1 MGNFIQQS
9 RISEIKQKY
18 DSIDSLKDSDK
29 IQAVKDKS
37 LNPFLFDNPVD
48 GLANSLSRWAQEA
61 PQFAGRT
68 DDEKLRIASRYYDEA
83 LAPLYLKAGAPPLS
97 RNVWL
102 RNAWKAGLTYDP
114 SQTYRNP
121 ILKGTLHG
129 MDSAISQVMNAAR
142 TLTNVAGLPVVA
154 MEDSI
159 KSGDFTGLVG
169 WHNLY
174 MNMHNRIK
182 EDGVAT
188 GIAKAIEDTGE
199 RNPTG
204 GSKWMHDIA
213 SQQSFWRDVTPARTF
228 SESATSFVV
237 ENAMLL
243 PLFSGIGKASEM
255 GIGLVAKST
264 DGIPTIKNL
273 TQVLGASKVGQ
284 RAAKMLTYATEGL
297 IYHDLTTDTPDK
309 KDAWK
314 TALKFAAMGTLFS
327 GFGKGAS
334 KLVDML
340 PEGAEKDAME
350 DAEKEAAL
358 GAQGKQSATAED
370 YLRQYRVHMSSVMAA
385 GGRAAA
391 NSIVEEAL
399 AHVVMEEK
407 APMDAADA
415 LKFKQDSSNEDSVHW
430 NTVFANMTIIKQF
443 LSEQGWKLSEFKPD
457 DPRWEDL
464 KGFINTQLDQAADEM
479 DLNVPQVQE
488 LKGQELLDD
497 YMKTPAGQAEW
508 QQELA
513 KAQEEFKNHPD
524 GAKKAPVVARA
535 AMLKRRITAVQKAA
549 EERTV
554 TGPENV
560 AKNQPGMAG
569 VEQLPAGLRGAKP
582 RYSYGPNNSFELQF
596 EDPRDMAAYILGNP
610 GKSNAHAD
618 FLEYYKKQFPEG
630 ADEASILAHARRVR
644 AAIKEQAKNWDGE
657 GKKVLRVKSTAPKP
671 VQEPSIE
678 TAARRTESRYEYDK
692 TGKITGYQMGISFNW
707 NVAADRAAKAKG
719 GVNDP
724 KFWQEYVKTLVGK
737 TDDDVSAAHAL
748 ADDLREYFNPLKD
761 YGLTFEKA
769 NTEGGDWTN
778 FLAFMYSYKDKLP
791 KSIQNKLEDILMNS
805 PKMRALIGRKTTTA
819 SIKEFG
825 QAIQNH
831 VDIFT
836 RSDWYK
842 KYGKRNVFR
851 SSQPG
856 IRGEDS
862 LSKWQKDKKLIE
874 SAHKND
880 LAKGKEF
887 YPGRSK
893 AMLEARSRYE
903 TTLKSLQARELAA
916 YLEGKPYKV
925 AGLMSKIREHLS
937 ASGGN

>member
-18 DSIDSLKDSDK
+18 HSINSLKDSEK
-29 IQAVKDKS
+29 IQVVKDTS

-48 GLANSLSRWAQEA
+48 GIANSMSRWAQDA
-61 PQFAGRT
+61 PQFAGHT
-68 DDEKLRIASRYYDEA
+68 DGEKLQIASRYYDEA
-83 LAPLYLKAGAPPLS
+83 LAPLYIKAGAPPLS
-97 RNVWL
+97 RDTWL
-102 RNAWKAGLTYDP
+102 RNAWKTALTYDP

-121 ILKGTLHG
+121 ILKGALHG
-129 MDSAISQVMNAAR
+129 EDSAIAEVMNAAR
-142 TLTNVAGLPVVA
+142 TLTNIASLPIVAR
-154 MEDSI
+154 EDSI
-159 KSGDFTGLVG
+159 KSGDFTGLIG

-182 EDGVAT
+182 EDGVVT

-243 PLFSGIGKASEM
+243 PLFGGIGKATEM
-255 GIGLVAKST
+255 GIGLVAKSA
-264 DGIPTIKNL
+264 DGIPIIKNL

-284 RAAKMLTYATEGL
+284 HAAKMLTYGTEGM

-314 TALKFAAMGTLFS
+314 TALQFAAMGTLFS
-327 GFGKGAS
+327 GLGKGAS

-340 PEGAEKDAME
+340 PEGAEKDAMNA
-350 DAEKEAAL
+350 AEKEAAL
-358 GAQGKQSATAED
+358 GAQGKQSATADD
-370 YLRQYRVHMSSVMAA
+370 YLRQYRVHMASVMAA
-385 GGRAAA
+385 GGRAATA
-391 NSIVEEAL
+391 SVVEEAL

-407 APMDAADA
+407 APMDMMDA
-415 LKFKQDSSNEDSVHW
+415 LRFRQDRSDEDPVHW
-430 NTVFANMTIIKQF
+430 KTVFANMTIIKQF
-443 LSEQGWKLSEFKPD
+443 LGEQGWKLSEFKPD
-457 DPRWEDL
+457 DPRWGDL

-479 DLNVPQVQE
+479 DLHVPQVQE
-488 LKGQELLDD
+488 MKGQELLEP
-497 YMKTPAGQAEW
+497 YMKTPEGQKEW

-513 KAQEEFKNHPD
+513 KAQEAFKNHPG
-524 GAKKAPVVARA
+524 GAEKAPVVAKA
-535 AMLKRRITAVQKAA
+535 AMLKRRIAAVQKAA

-560 AKNQPGMAG
+560 KKNQP
-569 VEQLPAGLRGAKP
+569 
-582 RYSYGPNNSFELQF
+582 
-596 EDPRDMAAYILGNP
+596 
-610 GKSNAHAD
+610 
-618 FLEYYKKQFPEG
+618 
-630 ADEASILAHARRVR
+630 
-644 AAIKEQAKNWDGE
+644 
-657 GKKVLRVKSTAPKP
+657 KV
-671 VQEPSIE
+671 PSMK
-678 TAARRTESRYEYDK
+678 TAAQRIESRYEYDK
-692 TGKITGYQMGISFNW
+692 TGKVTGYQMGISFNW
-707 NVAADRAAKAKG
+707 KVAASDAATAKG
-719 GVNDP
+719 GTNTT
-724 KFWQEYVKTLVGK
+724 KFWQAYVDSLVGK
-737 TDDDVSAAHAL
+737 TDDDVSAAHAF
-748 ADDLREYFNPLKD
+748 ADDLRTYFNPLKE

-791 KSIQNKLEDILMNS
+791 KPVANKLEDILMNS
-805 PKMRALIGRKTTTA
+805 PKMSALLGRKTTTA
-819 SIKEFG
+819 GIEEFG

-831 VDIFT
+831 VDLFT

-842 KYGKRNVFR
+842 KYGKRNIFQ

-856 IRGEDS
+856 ISGEDS
-862 LSKWQKDKKLIE
+862 LSRWQRDKKLIE

-887 YPGRSK
+887 YPGKSK

-903 TTLKSLQARELAA
+903 TTLKKLQAQELEV
-916 YLEGKPYKV
+916 YLKGKPHKV
-925 AGLMSKIREHLS
+925 AGLMAKVREHLT

>member
-9 RISEIKQKY
+9 RISELKQKY
-18 DSIDSLKDSDK
+18 HSINSLKDSEK
-29 IQAVKDKS
+29 IQVVKDKS
-37 LNPFLFDNPVD
+37 LNPFLFDNHVD
-48 GLANSLSRWAQEA
+48 GIANSMSRWAQDA

-68 DDEKLRIASRYYDEA
+68 DGEKLQIASRYYDEA
-83 LAPLYLKAGAPPLS
+83 LAPLYIKAGAPPLS
-97 RNVWL
+97 RDTWL
-102 RNAWKAGLTYDP
+102 RNAWKSALTYDP

-121 ILKGTLHG
+121 ILKGALHG
-129 MDSAISQVMNAAR
+129 EDSAIAQVMNATR
-142 TLTNVAGLPVVA
+142 TLTNIAGLPIVA

-182 EDGVAT
+182 EDGVVT

-204 GSKWMHDIA
+204 GSKWMHNVA
-213 SQQSFWRDVTPARTF
+213 SQMSFWRDVTPARTF
-228 SESATSFVV
+228 SESATSMVV

-243 PLFSGIGKASEM
+243 PLFGGIGKASEM
-255 GIGLVAKST
+255 GIGLVAKSA
-264 DGIPTIKNL
+264 DGIPVIKNL

-284 RAAKMLTYATEGL
+284 QAAKMLTYGTEGL

-314 TALKFAAMGTLFS
+314 TALQFAAMGTLFS

-340 PEGAEKDAME
+340 PEGAEKDAMNA
-350 DAEKEAAL
+350 AEKEANL
-358 GAQGKQSATAED
+358 GAQGKQSATADD
-370 YLRQYRVHMSSVMAA
+370 YLRQYRVHMASVMAA
-385 GGRAAA
+385 GGRAGTA
-391 NSIVEEAL
+391 SVVEEAL

-407 APMDAADA
+407 APMDEMDA
-415 LKFKQDSSNEDSVHW
+415 LKFQQDRSDEDPVHW
-430 NTVFANMTIIKQF
+430 KTVFANMTIIKQF
-443 LSEQGWKLSEFKPD
+443 LGEQGWKLSEFKPD

-479 DLNVPQVQE
+479 DLHVPQVQE
-488 LKGQELLDD
+488 MKGQELLDD
-497 YMKTPAGQAEW
+497 YMKTPEGKAEW

-513 KAQEEFKNHPD
+513 KAQEAFKNHPG
-524 GAKKAPVVARA
+524 GAEKAPVVAKA
-535 AMLKRRITAVQKAA
+535 AMLKRRVAAVQKAA

-560 AKNQPGMAG
+560 ERNQPGMAG

-582 RYSYGPNNSFELQF
+582 RYSYGPNNSFELRF
-596 EDPRDMAAYILGNP
+596 EDPRDMAAYVLGNP

-618 FLEYYKKQFPEG
+618 FLEYYKKQFSKG
-630 ADEASILAHARRVR
+630 TDEANIQAHARRVR

-657 GKKVLRVKSTAPKP
+657 GKKVLRVKSTVPKP
-671 VQEPSIE
+671 AEAPSME
-678 TAARRTESRYEYDK
+678 TASRKVDSRYEYDK
-692 TGKITGYQMGISFNW
+692 SGKVTGYQMGISFNW
-707 NVAADRAAKAKG
+707 KVAAKNAATAKG
-719 GVNDP
+719 GTNTT
-724 KFWQEYVKTLVGK
+724 KFWQEYVDSLVGK
-737 TDDDVSAAHAL
+737 TDDDVSAAHAF
-748 ADDLREYFNPLKD
+748 ADDLRTYFNPLKE

-769 NTEGGDWTN
+769 NTKGGDWTN
-778 FLAFMYSYKDKLP
+778 FLAFMHSYKDKLP
-791 KSIQNKLEDILMNS
+791 GPVANKLEDILMNS
-805 PKMRALIGRKTTTA
+805 PKMSALLGRKTTTEG
-819 SIKEFG
+819 IKEFG

-842 KYGKRNVFR
+842 KYGKRNVFH

-856 IRGEDS
+856 ISGENS
-862 LSKWQKDKKLIE
+862 LSKWQRDKKLIE

-887 YPGRSK
+887 YPGKSK
-893 AMLEARSRYE
+893 AMLEARARYE
-903 TTLKSLQARELAA
+903 TTLKKLQAQELAL
-916 YLEGKPYKV
+916 YLKGKPHKV
-925 AGLMSKIREHLS
+925 AGLISKIREHLA

>member
-9 RISEIKQKY
+9 RISELKQKY
-18 DSIDSLKDSDK
+18 HSINSLKDSEK
-29 IQAVKDKS
+29 IQVVKDKS
-37 LNPFLFDNPVD
+37 LNPFLFDNRVD
-48 GLANSLSRWAQEA
+48 GIANSMSRWAQDA
-61 PQFAGRT
+61 PQFIGRS
-68 DDEKLRIASRYYDEA
+68 DGEKLQIASRYYDEA
-83 LAPLYLKAGAPPLS
+83 LAPLYIKAGAPPLS
-97 RNVWL
+97 RDAWL
-102 RNAWKAGLTYDP
+102 RSAWKTALTYDP
-114 SQTYRNP
+114 SQAYRNP
-121 ILKGTLHG
+121 ILKGAQHG
-129 MDSAISQVMNAAR
+129 VDSAIVQVLNATR
-142 TLTNVAGLPVVA
+142 TLTNIAGLPIVA

-182 EDGVAT
+182 EDGVIT

-204 GSKWMHDIA
+204 GSKWMHDAA
-213 SQQSFWRDVTPARTF
+213 SQESFWRDVTPARTF

-237 ENAMLL
+237 ENALLL
-243 PLFSGIGKASEM
+243 PLFGGIGKASEL
-255 GIGLVAKST
+255 GIGLVAKSA
-264 DGIPTIKNL
+264 DGIPVIKNL

-284 RAAKMLTYATEGL
+284 QAAKMLTFGTEGL
-297 IYHDLTTDTPDK
+297 IYHDLTTDTSDK

-314 TALKFAAMGTLFS
+314 TALQFAAMGTLFS
-327 GFGKGAS
+327 GLGKGAS

-340 PEGAEKDAME
+340 PEGAEKDAMNA
-350 DAEKEAAL
+350 AEKEANL
-358 GAQGKQSATAED
+358 GAQGKQSATADD
-370 YLRQYRVHMSSVMAA
+370 YLRQYRVHMASVMAA

-391 NSIVEEAL
+391 ASVVEEAL

-407 APMDAADA
+407 VPLDTMDA
-415 LKFKQDSSNEDSVHW
+415 LKFRQDKSDEDPVHW
-430 NTVFANMTIIKQF
+430 KTVFANMTIIKQF

-457 DPRWEDL
+457 DPRWGDL
-464 KGFINTQLDQAADEM
+464 KDFINTQLDQAADEM
-479 DLNVPQVQE
+479 DLHVPQVQE
-488 LKGQELLDD
+488 MKGQELLDD
-497 YMKTPAGQAEW
+497 YMKTPEGKVEW

-513 KAQEEFKNHPD
+513 KAQEAFKNHPG
-524 GAKKAPVVARA
+524 GAEKAPVIAKA
-535 AMLKRRITAVQKAA
+535 AMLKRRVAAVQKAA
-549 EERTV
+549 EERTI

-560 AKNQPGMAG
+560 ERNQPGMVG

-596 EDPRDMAAYILGNP
+596 EDPRDMAAYVLGNP

-618 FLEYYKKQFPEG
+618 FLEYYKKQFPKG
-630 ADEASILAHARRVR
+630 TDEANIQAHARRVR

-657 GKKVLRVKSTAPKP
+657 GKKVLHVKSTVPKP
-671 VQEPSIE
+671 AEATSMK
-678 TAARRTESRYEYDK
+678 TAAQRTESRYEYDK
-692 TGKITGYQMGISFNW
+692 TGKVTGYQMGISFNW
-707 NVAADRAAKAKG
+707 KAAASDAATAKG
-719 GVNDP
+719 GTNTT

-737 TDDDVSAAHAL
+737 TDDDVSAAHAF
-748 ADDLREYFNPLKD
+748 ADDLRTYFNPLKE

-791 KSIQNKLEDILMNS
+791 KPVANKLEDILMNS
-805 PKMRALIGRKTTTA
+805 PKMSALLGKKTTTEG
-819 SIKEFG
+819 IEEFG

-856 IRGEDS
+856 ISGENS
-862 LSKWQKDKKLIE
+862 LSKWQRDKKLIE

-887 YPGRSK
+887 YPGKSK

-903 TTLKSLQARELAA
+903 TTLKNLQAQELAL
-916 YLEGKPYKV
+916 YLKGKPYKV
-925 AGLMSKIREHLS
+925 AGLMSKIREHL
-937 ASGGN
+937 ATSGGN